1 MQELLAS
8 HVLFTGR
15 MTTIDLEHVVGG
27 IFYGETKSPTGE
39 RWAANLDAKAK
50 ALVDATPVGKNALG
64 VAMIPFLGVGEWVA
78 RKAGATY
85 DLLGGAS

>member
-1 MQELLAS
+1 
-8 HVLFTGR
+8 

-27 IFYGETKSPTGE
+27 IFYDAPKSPTGE
-39 RWAANLDAKAK
+39 RWAASLDAKAK
-50 ALVDATPVGKNALG
+50 SLVDAAPIGKNALG

-85 DLLGGAS
+85 ELLGGAS